1 MTASAT
7 IAAIGATEFFVFF
20 VPERDA
26 AVPTVTGD
34 DVNKGFVNKFH
45 GAILKT
51 KAPTG
56 GAFVQA

>member
-20 VPERDA
+20 VTKRHTA
-26 AVPTVTGD
+26 IATVTGN
-34 DVNKGFVNKFH
+34 DVYVSFINEFH
-45 GAILKT
+45 GLILKT